1 MRWRQLQP
9 RQCRR
14 GRNTSCCPHGCT
26 RPQFSPKL
34 DRADRTHSSE
44 CNHLHRLPAAAGIS
58 EQGRDI
64 FGRDKHGDY
73 RDDMGGVGSL
83 QRVNRTLYVGR
94 IIEEADSFSRPQS
107 AGGGGANMPAGGG
120 GWAGGKVLQQAKA
133 GSGAGGKLRKEGK
146 EQMSGTERVLR
157 RHFSEWGEIQRS
169 EWQRVGA
176 ARRHTHL
183 PTVKVLHTR
192 SCAFVTYVH
201 EAQAQFAKE
210 AMSNQ
215 SLDHDEVLNVRWA
228 TDDPNEGA
236 QKRDRDERESEGR
249 AAIER
254 NLTDEQR
261 AAGAAVRALEM
272 AELEEESDAKRRRL
286 EEEEYAKLVE
296 ENERNWAEMEAQEML
311 RLQAEEE
318 AALQQQTSRFVSRE
332 ALGGLL
338 ALRKEPPPP
347 APKQSALGGLAAY
360 GSDSEEE

>member
-1 MRWRQLQP
+1 LT
-9 RQCRR
+9 
-14 GRNTSCCPHGCT
+14 GTLAAVGTAAHARN
-26 RPQFSPKL
+26 QSPLL

-133 GSGAGGKLRKEGK
+133 SSGAGGKLRKEGK

-169 EWQRVGA
+169 EWQRGCA
-176 ARRHTHL
+176 ARRHAHL
-183 PTVKVLHTR
+183 PPVKVLHTR

-286 EEEEYAKLVE
+286 EEEAYAKLVE